1 MPFVCCR
8 TNGSSYRLEN
18 SMKRFVRT
26 IDGIAAVSGGLA
38 GVMLCIGLAMAFI
51 EIILRSAF
59 SSTLYITEEYSGYL
73 MCGLTFCGLG
83 YTLREKGHIRMTFL
97 HRIVIGKSRW
107 YLDMVC
113 YAAGCIFCAAIT
125 GFSGEFFWDSV
136 VTRSQ
141 SMQLS
146 ETYLAIP
153 QFFMPFGAL
162 IMTLQ
167 FLSEFLKTFLEL
179 KGDTGGLAIREEAE
193 DLGR

>member
-1 MPFVCCR
+1 
-8 TNGSSYRLEN
+8 
-18 SMKRFVRT
+18 MKRFVRT

-73 MCGLTFCGLG
+73 MCGLTFCALG

-97 HRIVIGKSRW
+97 HRIVIGKNRA
-107 YLDMVC
+107 YLDLFC
-113 YAAGCIFCAAIT
+113 YAIGGIFCAAIT
-125 GFSGEFFWDSV
+125 VFTGEFFWDSV

-167 FLSEFLKTFLEL
+167 FLSEFLKTILVL
-179 KGDTGGLAIREEAE
+179 KGDTGGLAICEEVE

>member
-1 MPFVCCR
+1 
-8 TNGSSYRLEN
+8 
-18 SMKRFVRT
+18 MKRLIRI
-26 IDGIAAVSGGLA
+26 IDGLSGVIGGLS
-38 GVMLCIGLAMAFI
+38 GVMLCIGLALTSI
-51 EIILRSAF
+51 EIVLRSFF
-59 SSTLYITEEYSGYL
+59 SSTLFITEEYSGYL

-97 HRIVIGKSRW
+97 HRLVAGRSRG
-107 YLDMVC
+107 YLDMIC
-113 YAAGCIFCAAIT
+113 CAAGCIFCACLT
-125 GFSGEFFWDSV
+125 GFTGEFFWDSI

-141 SMQLS
+141 SMQIS

-162 IMTLQ
+162 VMTIQ
-167 FLSEFLKTFLEL
+167 FLGEFFKTILVI